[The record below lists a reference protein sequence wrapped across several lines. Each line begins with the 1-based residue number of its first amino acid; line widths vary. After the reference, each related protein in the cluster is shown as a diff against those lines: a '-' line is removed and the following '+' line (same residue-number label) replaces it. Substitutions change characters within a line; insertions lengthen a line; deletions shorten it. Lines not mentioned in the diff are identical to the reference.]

1 MNLTPASPPATGRV
15 LLGAL
20 PPPEGYKNPI
30 RKIEL
35 RLPLALFETSPWI
48 NFST

>member
-20 PPPEGYKNPI
+20 PLPEGYKNPI

-35 RLPLALFETSPWI
+35 RLPLALV
-48 NFST
+48 